1 MAWWLK
7 LGILGLLAYLWI
19 MGVGLELLPGLEGTL
34 RPVVQAVGLAMV
46 GAFIGLALAETT
58 ASFTGITP
66 RLTAVFA
73 VAAGIVLAMLADARG
88 RPRVFPA
95 RSRY

>member
-1 MAWWLK
+1 
-7 LGILGLLAYLWI
+7 
-19 MGVGLELLPGLEGTL
+19 
-34 RPVVQAVGLAMV
+34 MV
-46 GAFIGLALAETT
+46 GAFIGLALAETS

-73 VAAGIVLAMLADARG
+73 VAAGIVVAMLSDGRG
-88 RPRVFPA
+88 RFSVVPS